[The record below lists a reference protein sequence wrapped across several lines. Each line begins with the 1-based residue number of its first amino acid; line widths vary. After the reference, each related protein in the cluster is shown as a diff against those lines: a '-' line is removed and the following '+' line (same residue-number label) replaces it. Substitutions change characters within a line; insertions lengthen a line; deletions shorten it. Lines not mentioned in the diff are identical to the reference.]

1 MAADLAALACRIDLH
16 EGTLLYHDA
25 ERQQARIAALVQIVT
40 VAGDLETQTAVKT
53 HGEIGMLVQSLA
65 SFFVHTPGLL
75 EAVTGMVTMM
85 RQRGGG

>member
-1 MAADLAALACRIDLH
+1 MNADLAALACRIDLH
-16 EGTLLYHDA
+16 EGTLLYCDA
-25 ERQQARIAALVQIVT
+25 ERQARIVALVQIVT
-40 VAGDLETQTAVKT
+40 VAGELETQTALKT

-65 SFFVHTPGLL
+65 AFFVHNPGLL